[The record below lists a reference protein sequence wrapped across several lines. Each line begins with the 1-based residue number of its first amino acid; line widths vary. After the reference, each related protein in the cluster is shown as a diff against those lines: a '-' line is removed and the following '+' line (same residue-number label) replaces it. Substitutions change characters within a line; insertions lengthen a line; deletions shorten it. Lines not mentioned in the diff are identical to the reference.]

1 MDNKKVENKK
11 HMSNKKKFWLGMSA
25 LAAVGVITGTV
36 AYFSTTNKFENNQYN
51 TKNYTVE
58 VRDIIDT
65 EKSKSMMPGETVNTD
80 VIVKNTG
87 DIPVLTR
94 IKYLKATEFDAQG
107 NPTKWNEDDSV
118 GLDLSSNSGEEGQ
131 DVYTVENS
139 DKFLYDKGAEGT
151 TGSQGYYYCTSI
163 LGTGAEIK
171 HLDAF
176 TYSGAVG
183 NNEDTS
189 TETTQYPSEV
199 GENKIPSTWSGDEQY
214 KENSKYGTQKTTTY
228 KQFPSGLKVI
238 VETIQATKKDGTP
251 LTAEDVDTLDEVQAI
266 WKTLTGEQ

>member
-11 HMSNKKKFWLGMSA
+11 QMSNKKKFWVGMSA
-25 LAAVGVITGTV
+25 LAAVGAITATV
-36 AYFSTTNKFENNQYN
+36 AYFTTIHEFTNNQYN

-107 NPTKWNEDDSV
+107 NPTKWNEDDV
-118 GLDLSSNSGEEGQ
+118 GLNLSSNSGEEVQ
-131 DVYTVENS
+131 DVYTVANS
-139 DKFLYDKGAEGT
+139 DKFLYDEGP
-151 TGSQGYYYCTSI
+151 QGYYYCTSI
-163 LGTGAEIK
+163 LGKNDEIK

-176 TYSGAVG
+176 TYSGTVG
-183 NNEDTS
+183 NNLGTS
-189 TETTQYPSEV
+189 TETTQYPSV
-199 GENKIPSTWSGDEQY
+199 VDENKLPSSWASDGEF
-214 KENSKYGTQKTTTY
+214 SKYGTKKTTTY
-228 KQFPSGLKVI
+228 KQFPSGLKAI
-238 VETIQATKKDGTP
+238 VETIQATKADGTP
-251 LTAEDVDTLDEVQAI
+251 LTAADIDTLVEVQAI